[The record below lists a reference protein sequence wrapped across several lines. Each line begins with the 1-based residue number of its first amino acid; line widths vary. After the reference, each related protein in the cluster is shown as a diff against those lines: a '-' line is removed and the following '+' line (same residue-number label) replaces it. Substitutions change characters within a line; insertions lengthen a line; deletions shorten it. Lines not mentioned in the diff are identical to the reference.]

1 MQQIMASIRLD
12 KYISKLTDLSRKQ
25 ARQAIRG
32 QRVWV
37 DGKVITMLQFPVHC
51 DSVVKLDGAAL
62 RPPELRYFMLYK
74 PSGVICANRDSHHT
88 TAIDLLK
95 VGQRDSL
102 QVAGRL
108 DIDTTGLVLLTD
120 DGQWNHRLTSPRYNC
135 VKEYLVATAET
146 ISSDTIDHFSKGV
159 LLQPENRLTRPARL
173 ELLDARH
180 ARLFLHEGRYHQ
192 VKRMFAALGNAVI
205 SLHRSAVGDIRL
217 DEKLQPGEYRPL
229 EAAEIAAI

>member
-1 MQQIMASIRLD
+1 MASIRLD
-12 KYISKLTDLSRKQ
+12 KYIADITDLSRKQ
-25 ARQAIRG
+25 VRQAIRG

-37 DGKVITMLQFPVHC
+37 DGKVVTMHQLQVAC
-51 DSVVKLDGAAL
+51 DSVVKLDGTTL
-62 RPPELRYFMLYK
+62 RPPGLRYFMLYK

-88 TAIDLLK
+88 TAIDLL
-95 VGQRDSL
+95 QAEQCDNL
-102 QVAGRL
+102 QIAGRL

-120 DGQWNHRLTSPRYNC
+120 DGQWNHRLTSPRYSC

-146 ISSDTIDHFSKGV
+146 ISSDAIDRFSKGV

-173 ELLDARH
+173 ELLDPSH
-180 ARLFLHEGRYHQ
+180 ARLFLSEGRYHQ

-217 DEKLQPGEYRPL
+217 DDKLQPGEYRPL
-229 EAAEIAAI
+229 EASEIAAI